1 MYHADGDAIGAL
13 ITKKDPERRVVV
25 WRDERAFHAGLFD
38 AEVLVLA
45 TPPAAAASTMSEAW
59 GRAASLRL
67 IQLMGVGADDLL
79 ASRGEPVRIP
89 DHIAISCLRG
99 VFAAEVADHVFAL
112 LLALVRGVP
121 ALTERQRARQWKPF
135 ASSSLAGKT
144 MTIVGAGAVGSRVA
158 RRAEGFEMK
167 ARLVGRDVAQRSDDL
182 DSALRDAD
190 VVVLAAPRTALTTNL
205 LDRRRVG
212 LLRSGALVINVARGG
227 IVDDH
232 ALLEAIMS
240 GALGGAALDVFDEEP
255 LSKGSPW
262 WSAPNVIV
270 TPHVAG
276 YGLDYEAKAVDVL
289 LDNVRR
295 IERGSAPAALVNRDL
310 GY

>member
-1 MYHADGDAIGAL
+1 MYHADGDAIGEL

-25 WRDERAFHAGLFD
+25 WRDERAFHAGLAS

-45 TPPAAAASTMSEAW
+45 TPPASTASVMSDAW

-79 ASRGEPVRIP
+79 AAHGEPVRIP

-112 LLALVRGVP
+112 LLALVRGLP
-121 ALTERQRARQWKPF
+121 TLIERQRTRQWRPF
-135 ASSSLAGKT
+135 ASPSLAGQT
-144 MTIVGAGAVGSRVA
+144 MTIVGGGAVGSRVA
-158 RRAEGFEMK
+158 RRAEAFGMK
-167 ARLVGRDVAQRSDDL
+167 ARLVRRDAAERDDL

-190 VVVLAAPRTALTTNL
+190 VVVLAVPRTALTTNL

-212 LLRSGALVINVARGG
+212 LLRSGAIVINVARGG
-227 IVDDH
+227 IVDEH
-232 ALLEAIMS
+232 ALLEAIMN
-240 GALGGAALDVFDEEP
+240 GAIGGAALDVFDEEP

-295 IERGSAPAALVNRDL
+295 IERGSAPAGLVNRDL